1 MAQTRSPLAGW
12 TGRHPDPVIRPALA
26 AALLASAAAAQTG
39 GTAPPRPA
47 AERSAA
53 ERPTVGLVLSGGAA
67 KGLAH
72 VGAIRAIEAAGVPV
86 DVVAGTSMGAVVGGL
101 YAVGY
106 SADSLEAVVR
116 GQDWV
121 GLFRDG
127 ADRPATPLADRLL
140 GGEVLLSLPVE
151 GGAVGLPSGLVAGQ
165 AVFDLLARLTWP
177 VADVRDFRRLPRPFA
192 AVAVDAETGRA
203 ERLVTGSLPL
213 AIRASL
219 SLPTLFEPAV
229 VDGRRY
235 LDGGLARS
243 LPAQDALA
251 LGADVLVCVDVT
263 ELGGFGREPEGS
275 LFDVTVNAVFYQA
288 DQALDAE
295 RARCDVLIEPDVSGL
310 SSFAFDAGDEWIAR
324 GAAAV
329 EAKRAELEAL
339 AARAGGRVSVDA
351 PAEETYRVETVDV
364 RGVGGAAER
373 TVRRRLALA
382 LPARLSAAD
391 VEAAVDRVYATGLFD
406 LVTYRIG
413 DGGGAATLVLDV
425 QPAVGD
431 RLGLGLR
438 YDTVYDVAVLAA
450 LTLHDDVGSTA
461 RFDVRLGSQT
471 QLQASALTR
480 LGTAVPLDVAAQV
493 GYTSLPAPLSAG
505 LGRLRAA
512 GDLDVASALVA
523 GGPVLLGSVLTGVG
537 PFAAYVR
544 TAPGVE
550 GSGVAASSWAYGA
563 LSAFAVADGRDRTA
577 FPSRGGR
584 LLATGA
590 WSPGLGARFRHLT
603 ADAEGWLPLGG
614 GVSVGARAAVARA
627 WGDDVPADR
636 RSFVGG
642 AVVPTLLPGRFLP
655 LYGAETLELVGTAA
669 QVAAASVQVA
679 LRPRLFLRATAN
691 AGRAGAGWTLDPDA
705 FRAGLGLT
713 LGAMTLL
720 GPASLTVGGSGETVD
735 VTVSVGR
742 SF

>member
-1 MAQTRSPLAGW
+1 ML
-12 TGRHPDPVIRPALA
+12 RPALA
-26 AALLASAAAAQTG
+26 LLVVALAVPVVAQTEE
-39 GTAPPRPA
+39 APPR
-47 AERSAA
+47 
-53 ERPTVGLVLSGGAA
+53 RPTVGLVLSGGAA

-106 SADSLEAVVR
+106 PVDSLEAVVR

-121 GLFRDG
+121 GLFEDG
-127 ADRPATPLADRLL
+127 ADRRQTPLADRLL
-140 GGEVLLSLPVE
+140 GGEVALSFPVV

-165 AVFDLLARLTWP
+165 GVFDLLARLTWP

-229 VDGRRY
+229 IDGRRY

-263 ELGGFGREPEGS
+263 ELGGLGRKPEGS
-275 LFDVTVNAVFYQA
+275 LVDVAVNAVFYQA

-295 RARCDVLIEPDVSGL
+295 RALCDVLIEPDVDGL
-310 SSFAFDAGDEWIAR
+310 SAFAFGAGDEWIAR
-324 GAAAV
+324 GAAAA
-329 EAKRAELEAL
+329 EAKRAELDAL
-339 AARAGGRVSVDA
+339 ADRVGGRVSVGA
-351 PAEETYRVETVDV
+351 PAEATYRVGAVVV

-373 TVRRRLALA
+373 AVRRSLGLD
-382 LPARLSAAD
+382 LPARVSAAD
-391 VEAAVDRVYATGLFD
+391 AEAAAARVYATGLFD
-406 LVTYRIG
+406 LVTYRVD
-413 DGGGAATLVLDV
+413 DGGGAATLVFDV
-425 QPAVGD
+425 QPAVEN
-431 RLGLGLR
+431 RLGVGLR

-450 LTLHDDVGSTA
+450 LTLRDGVGSMA
-461 RFDVRLGSQT
+461 RFDVRLGDQT
-471 QLQASALTR
+471 QLQASALAR
-480 LGTAVPLDVAAQV
+480 LGTPVPLDVAAQV
-493 GYTSLPAPLSAG
+493 GYTSLPAPLPAG
-505 LGRLRAA
+505 LGRPVA
-512 GDLDVASALVA
+512 GGLDVGSAYVA

-544 TAPGVE
+544 AAPEVETGGVE
-550 GSGVAASSWAYGA
+550 AESWAYGA
-563 LSAFAVADGRDRTA
+563 LSGFAVADGRDRTA
-577 FPSRGGR
+577 FPSRGTR

-590 WSPGLGARFRHLT
+590 WSPGLGASFRHLT
-603 ADAEGWLPLGG
+603 ADAEGWLPLGR

-636 RSFVGG
+636 RAFVGG

-679 LRPRLFLRATAN
+679 LHPRVFLLATAN

-713 LGAMTLL
+713 LGATTLL
-720 GPASLTVGGSGETVD
+720 GPASLTVGGSAETVD